1 MSEQYRYVCL
11 YHYDY
16 QDDNNNDDGD
26 DEFGKDVNEHD
37 YNDDGDV
44 DDCVYV

>member
-11 YHYDY
+11 YHDDY

-26 DEFGKDVNEHD
+26 DEFGNVSLL
-37 YNDDGDV
+37 YLI
-44 DDCVYV
+44 YVRAI

>member
-11 YHYDY
+11 YHDDY

-26 DEFGKDVNEHD
+26 DEFADVSLL
-37 YNDDGDV
+37 YLI
-44 DDCVYV
+44 YVRAI